1 MKREAEATG
10 IFPVP
15 ATIGPPSKRA
25 PKVFVEYDDDESSL
39 CDLYD
44 APPGCKCG
52 DADGAGVGCDCGMD
66 PGCDCGVNVVL
77 DALDKLRT
85 PELLK
90 IKEVRTA
97 VRLLTKHLHGHSSS
111 ENV

>member
-1 MKREAEATG
+1 MDRG

-25 PKVFVEYDDDESSL
+25 RLVVEYDEDESSL

-44 APPGCKCG
+44 APRECKCG
-52 DADGAGVGCDCGMD
+52 EGVGCDCGMD
-66 PGCDCGVNVVL
+66 PGCDCGLNVVL
-77 DALDKLRT
+77 DALRELRT

-90 IKEVRTA
+90 IKEVRAA
-97 VRLLTKHLHGHSSS
+97 VRLLTKHLHGHCSNDSSKDS
-111 ENV
+111 SNEN